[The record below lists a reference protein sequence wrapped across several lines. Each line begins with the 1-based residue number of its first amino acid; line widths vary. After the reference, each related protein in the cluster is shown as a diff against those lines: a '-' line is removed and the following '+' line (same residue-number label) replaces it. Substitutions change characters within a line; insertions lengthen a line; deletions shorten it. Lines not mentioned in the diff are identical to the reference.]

1 VENMPGNLLHYF
13 ASAVVLQRVLS
24 SCQTTM
30 EHTSVGGPFAA
41 LEAPVC
47 DPPVEKC
54 VQDSRMHSRWHNLGQ
69 IMQASMDLPAIHAR
83 WSTNPERDVAPSLQL
98 KPNALTNIRG
108 SLFLDGSDNLPLET
122 GVDVYEILMSHVMEM
137 FMSDATINVIC
148 MDATLLQRTY
158 IPNKIETI
166 IPIIPISVWR
176 KPINVVSLLNAFME
190 FMHTDKNVVNS
201 HSMQV
206 ARLYMFPA
214 KVAAKARYPE
224 FGCTGQDGQGLSR
237 LASPI
242 PRWTRVEPTCK
253 PHKTL

>member
-1 VENMPGNLLHYF
+1 MPGNLLHYF

-24 SCQTTM
+24 SCHTTM

-98 KPNALTNIRG
+98 MPNALTHIRG
-108 SLFLDGSDNLPLET
+108 LLFLDGSDNFPLET
-122 GVDVYEILMSHVMEM
+122 GIDVYKILMCHIVEM
-137 FMSDATINVIC
+137 FMGDATIYVIC
-148 MDATLLQRTY
+148 MDATLLQRTH

-166 IPIIPISVWR
+166 VPLIPTSVWR
-176 KPINVVSLLNAFME
+176 KPIDVVSLFHTFME
-190 FMHTDKNVVNS
+190 LMHTGKKVVDS

-206 ARLYMFPA
+206 AYLYMFPA
-214 KVAAKARYPE
+214 KVAAKARDPE
-224 FGCTGQDGQGLSR
+224 FGGIGQDGKRLS
-237 LASPI
+237 
-242 PRWTRVEPTCK
+242 
-253 PHKTL
+253 